1 MIQEL
6 SNGSWLEILIS
17 HCSFLLYIGLFVP
30 TQQLKSHVH
39 GKFTQLIQPRTT
51 TGKEPLS
58 QHKEKKNLE
67 LKLLKLLHEVP
78 SHLKAILSLLMFLF
92 RYSPLPKEEE
102 RKMKGYQLN
111 SYKGIER

>member
-1 MIQEL
+1 MLLWQIYTAHTTEDYNRIVTIEL
-6 SNGSWLEILIS
+6 TKVN
-17 HCSFLLYIGLFVP
+17 
-30 TQQLKSHVH
+30 K
-39 GKFTQLIQPRTT
+39 
-51 TGKEPLS
+51 
-58 QHKEKKNLE
+58 KKNLE
-67 LKLLKLLHEVP
+67 LKLFKFLHEVP